1 MTCCFNKKMKKI
13 WLSSIIYAL
22 LLTVLWSGSVLA
34 QDSAPTPGPI
44 TDDQVN
50 AIAKNMYCPVC
61 ENTPLDVCPTQA
73 CAEWRELIRD
83 KLAEGWNEQQI
94 RAYFVERF
102 GDRVLATP
110 PARGL
115 NWLVYVIPPIAF
127 LAGLYLLYRAF
138 LSMRAS
144 TELNTPTRV
153 TPEGSE
159 GEPESPK
166 DPYLDRLE
174 EELRKM

>member
-1 MTCCFNKKMKKI
+1 MMKKT
-13 WLSSIIYAL
+13 WLSILYSL
-22 LLTVLWSGSVLA
+22 LLTLLWSGSVLA
-34 QDSAPTPGPI
+34 QDAAPTPGPI

-83 KLAEGWNEQQI
+83 KLAEGWNEKQI
-94 RAYFVERF
+94 RAFFVERF

-127 LAGLYLLYRAF
+127 LAGLYLLYKAF
-138 LSMRAS
+138 QSMRVSAGVPPVQADRSSAS
-144 TELNTPTRV
+144 
-153 TPEGSE
+153 SE
-159 GEPESPK
+159 